1 MLENCPTKVN
11 KIPLHLK
18 MVFLFSK
25 YKFDN
30 EQVIKEEFLKNPW
43 RAIWRKRSKVVFS
56 IWGSKYES

>member
-30 EQVIKEEFLKNPW
+30 EQVIKEEF
-43 RAIWRKRSKVVFS
+43 
-56 IWGSKYES
+56 